1 MDEVIQIRSKV
12 QIILHSLQHNLKVKG
27 ILGREIIVEQHNR
40 LLELF
45 FFPVSRNDDAGQ
57 IRHHLFRRFQGLTL
71 WHIPE
76 YRRTK
81 IRIANKVICL
91 PQTLFYLLQLL
102 IAPAYL
108 FIQ

>member
-1 MDEVIQIRSKV
+1 MDEVIKIRGKV
-12 QIILHSLQHNLKVKG
+12 KIILHRIQHNLKVKG
-27 ILGREIIVEQHNR
+27 ILGREIIFEQHNR

-45 FFPVSRNDDAGQ
+45 FFLVSRNDDAGQ
-57 IRHHLFRRFQGLTL
+57 IRHHLFRRFQGLSL

-76 YRRTK
+76 HRRTE
-81 IRIANKVICL
+81 IRIAYKVICL
-91 PQTLFYLLQLL
+91 PQTFFDFLQLL